1 MQKRGATC
9 IQTAA
14 RWRHCA
20 HTLPRAVPIENLGN
34 HTQPQAVIGDV
45 SSAEAFDTA
54 GMGLSSPA
62 LRVLQPEL
70 DRASYLHHIHPCHAR
85 GPLLSGLSSAGL
97 LLLQSLTVP
106 APPSPLVNC

>member
-20 HTLPRAVPIENLGN
+20 HTLPRAVSIENLGN
-34 HTQPQAVIGDV
+34 DTQPQAVIGDV

-54 GMGLSSPA
+54 GLGTPHQRCVSYSRSWTKPPTYTTFTHAMFAARFHLISLPLTASAAA
-62 LRVLQPEL
+62 LI
-70 DRASYLHHIHPCHAR
+70 DRTR
-85 GPLLSGLSSAGL
+85 SAE
-97 LLLQSLTVP
+97 S
-106 APPSPLVNC
+106 AC